1 MIELLLILLA
11 GNLASLVSWLLKI
24 PVGTGWVQ
32 AILAAGVYGLVI
44 VKGRPLFAGVLK
56 NPARIYLKTGL
67 ALAAGLALTLPP
79 MAFFIFPVLVS
90 SLDYTPIKSLSLT
103 ALLFRLLIEIPFL
116 TALGEELLF
125 RHYLF
130 EKFKRDGFLKT
141 ALLNAFIFT
150 LWHIV
155 VVLRTVLDTN
165 LSQNAFLTGLSYLGG
180 LVSVFVGGLVFGWV
194 RYRTG
199 SFLYSALT
207 HWLNVAL
214 MGLVIWLL

>member
-1 MIELLLILLA
+1 VLELFAILLA
-11 GNLASLVSWLLKI
+11 GNLASLVSWLLKL

-32 AILAAGVYGLVI
+32 ALLAVGIYLLMWAR
-44 VKGRPLFAGVLK
+44 GRPLFGEVSK
-56 NPARIYLKTGL
+56 SPARIYRKIGL
-67 ALAAGLALTLPP
+67 AGLAGLSLTLPP

-90 SLDYTPIKSLSLT
+90 SLDYTPIKSLSLA
-103 ALLFRLLIEIPFL
+103 ALLFRLLVEIPFL
-116 TALGEELLF
+116 TALCEELLF

-130 EKFKRDGFLKT
+130 EKFKANSFLKT
-141 ALLNAFIFT
+141 ALLNSFIFS

-155 VVLRTVLDTN
+155 VVMRTVLDTS
-165 LSQNAFLTGLSYLGG
+165 LSQSAFLTVLSYLGG

-214 MGLVIWLL
+214 MSLVIWLL

>member
-1 MIELLLILLA
+1 MLELFLILLA
-11 GNLASLVSWLLKI
+11 GNLASLASWLLKI

-32 AILAAGVYGLVI
+32 ALLAAGIYFLVI
-44 VKGRPLFAGVLK
+44 FRGRPLLLAGQK
-56 NPARIYLKTGL
+56 TPDGIYRKVGL
-67 ALAAGLALTLPP
+67 ALGTGLGLTLPP
-79 MAFFIFPVLVS
+79 IAFFIFPVLVS
-90 SLDYTPIKSLSLT
+90 SIDYTPIKNLSLA
-103 ALLFRLLIEIPFL
+103 ALLFRLLAEIPFL
-116 TALGEELLF
+116 TALCEELLF

-130 EKFKRDGFLKT
+130 EKFKARGFIKT
-141 ALLNAFIFT
+141 VLLNSLIFT

-165 LSQNAFLTGLSYLGG
+165 LSQSAFLTGLAYLGG
-180 LVSVFVGGLVFGWV
+180 LASVFVGGFVFGWV
-194 RYRTG
+194 RHQTG

>member
-1 MIELLLILLA
+1 MFELFLILLA

-32 AILAAGVYGLVI
+32 ALLAAGIYGLVAAR
-44 VKGRPLFAGVLK
+44 GRPLLAGVAK
-56 NPARIYLKTGL
+56 NPAKIYRKIGL
-67 ALAAGLALTLPP
+67 AVGAGLALTLPP

-90 SLDYTPIKSLSLT
+90 SLDYTPIKNLSLA
-103 ALLFRLLIEIPFL
+103 ALLFRLLVEIPFM

-130 EKFKRDGFLKT
+130 EKFKKDGFLKT
-141 ALLNAFIFT
+141 ALLNSFIFT
-150 LWHIV
+150 LWHLV
-155 VVLRTVLDTN
+155 VVMRTVLDTN

-180 LVSVFVGGLVFGWV
+180 LVSVFVGGLVFGGV

-214 MGLVIWLL
+214 MSLAIWLL